1 MRDKRYFF
9 NGKPYSGN
17 AAFIC
22 GYNGYTF
29 SENHGKLCAL
39 ISDKVGVRSC
49 WDNDGKPN
57 LILDENGNTII
68 DHEKG
73 CNGLGIEISNGNFV
87 QLIR

>member
-57 LILDENGNTII
+57 LILDENGDTIYDQRCGI
-68 DHEKG
+68 DRV
-73 CNGLGIEISNGNFV
+73 CVEISNGNFV

>member
-9 NGKPYSGN
+9 NGKPYSGD

-49 WDNDGKPN
+49 WNNDGKPN